1 MSSSTIDRFGRV
13 AALRPA
19 RKLIAVDDG
28 PRQRAAEG
36 DDLAELL
43 GATVERNRYG
53 EHLVVRR
60 WYSSPEPCAATP
72 DAVRLLL
79 PPVPAR
85 AKRGTGSSMSY
96 DELAD
101 PARWLF
107 LDTETTGLAGGTGT
121 YAFLVGVAWWEA
133 GGLQVEQFFMR
144 DHGEEHAVLTAL
156 NERLAERGMLV
167 TFNGKSF
174 DWPLLET
181 RYTMTRVIHPRVPAA
196 HLDLLHPAR
205 QLWKLRLGSVRLS
218 ELERHVLGAE
228 RLGWSRQRDIDSAL
242 IPQIYFDYLRG
253 ASPEPLAGV
262 FQHNQ
267 MDLRG
272 LAALAGR
279 IFGLLQAAE
288 QVTQRD
294 ASSLQAGTPHDRS
307 KEDGLEL
314 FGLSRIHQRRG
325 EAARA
330 QRLYERAIDA
340 GLPRGVDAS
349 ARRELALLARR
360 QGDYARAAGLWEE
373 LVGAQHAAPLQR
385 QDGKSRR
392 AWYEEVHAIEA
403 LEQLAIH
410 YEHRAR
416 EPHRAA
422 QYARAAH
429 LELRRALRLGL
440 IEPARGR
447 KLQGRLEHRLARLER
462 KGGQNGRLLER
473 VADAPLGRVGESNGA

>member
-1 MSSSTIDRFGRV
+1 MAGERLLISDKFERIS
-13 AALRPA
+13 ALRPA
-19 RKLIAVDDG
+19 RNRVAAESG
-28 PRQRAAEG
+28 PRLREAEG
-36 DDLAELL
+36 ADLAEML
-43 GATVERNRYG
+43 GGGVERNRYG

-60 WYSSPEPCAATP
+60 WYSSPEPCDATLE
-72 DAVRLLL
+72 ALRLLL
-79 PPVPAR
+79 PPGDGR
-85 AKRGTGSSMSY
+85 AKRGTDLGLSHA
-96 DELAD
+96 ELAD

-121 YAFLVGVAWWEA
+121 YAFLVGVAWWAA

-156 NERLAERGMLV
+156 NDRLAERSVLV

-181 RYTMTRVIHPRVPAA
+181 RYTMTRAIRPHTPAA

-205 QLWKLRLGSVRLS
+205 QLWRLRLGSVRLS

-228 RLGWSRQRDIDSAL
+228 RLGWSRKHDLDSAL

-253 ASPEPLAGV
+253 GSAAPLAGV

-279 IFGLLQAAE
+279 IFGLLQAADGNA
-288 QVTQRD
+288 QGD
-294 ASSLQAGTPHDRS
+294 ASSRQAGTQHDTWQ
-307 KEDGLEL
+307 EDALEL
-314 FGLSRIHQRRG
+314 FGLSRMHQRRG
-325 EAARA
+325 EATRA
-330 QRLYERAIDA
+330 QRLYKRAIEA
-340 GLPRGVDAS
+340 GLPPGIDAS

-360 QGDYARAAGLWEE
+360 QGDYERAASLWGQLADE
-373 LVGAQHAAPLQR
+373 A
-385 QDGKSRR
+385 KS
-392 AWYEEVHAIEA
+392 IEA
-403 LEQLAIH
+403 YEQLAIH

-416 EPHRAA
+416 DSQRAA
-422 QYARAAH
+422 EYARAAR
-429 LELRRALRLGL
+429 LELRRAMRLGL
-440 IEPARGR
+440 IETSRGR

-462 KGGQNGRLLER
+462 RNAPGLL
-473 VADAPLGRVGESNGA
+473 GHKS

>member
-1 MSSSTIDRFGRV
+1 MLDKFERI

-19 RKLIAVDDG
+19 RKRIAVDDG
-28 PRQRAAEG
+28 SRQRAGQG
-36 DDLAELL
+36 DGLAELL

-72 DAVRLLL
+72 DALRLLL

-85 AKRGTGSSMSY
+85 AKRGTGLSLSY

-121 YAFLVGVAWWEA
+121 NAFLVGVAWWEA

-144 DHGEEHAVLTAL
+144 DHDEEHAVLTAL
-156 NERLAERGMLV
+156 NERLAERGVLV

-181 RYTMTRVIHPRVPAA
+181 RFTMTRAIRPRAPAA

-262 FQHNQ
+262 FHHNQ

-294 ASSLQAGTPHDRS
+294 ASAPHDS
-307 KEDGLEL
+307 GPQHDGSIVDGLEL

-360 QGDYARAAGLWEE
+360 QGDYGRAASHWEE
-373 LVGAQHAAPLQR
+373 LVGAQFIAPLPGPGR
-385 QDGKSRR
+385 NDLGGTSGAPSR
-392 AWYEEVHAIEA
+392 AGYNGIHAIEA
-403 LEQLAIH
+403 FEQLAIH

-422 QYARAAH
+422 EYARAAH

-440 IEPARGR
+440 IEPARGH
-447 KLQGRLEHRLARLER
+447 KLQGRFDHRLKRLER
-462 KGGQNGRLLER
+462 RAALEFLDHR
-473 VADAPLGRVGESNGA
+473 S

>member
-1 MSSSTIDRFGRV
+1 MLDKFERI

-19 RKLIAVDDG
+19 RKRIVVGDG
-28 PRQRAAEG
+28 PRQRAGEG

-43 GATVERNRYG
+43 GATLERNRYG

-79 PPVPAR
+79 PPVAAR

-156 NERLAERGMLV
+156 NERLAERGVLV

-181 RYTMTRVIHPRVPAA
+181 RYTMTRAIRPRTPSG

-272 LAALAGR
+272 LAALAGS
-279 IFGLLQAAE
+279 IFGVLQTAE
-288 QVTQRD
+288 GITQRD
-294 ASSLQAGTPHDRS
+294 ASSLQAGPQHDRS
-307 KEDGLEL
+307 KVDGLEL
-314 FGLSRIHQRRG
+314 FGLSRMHQRRG

-360 QGDYARAAGLWEE
+360 QGDYGRAASLWEE
-373 LVGAQHAAPLQR
+373 LVEAQYIAPLPEPGR
-385 QDGKSRR
+385 NDLGGASGAPSR
-392 AWYEEVHAIEA
+392 AGYNGIHAIQA
-403 LEQLAIH
+403 FEQLAIH

-422 QYARAAH
+422 EYARAAR
-429 LELRRALRLGL
+429 LELRQALRLGL

-447 KLQGRLEHRLARLER
+447 KLQGRLDHRLARLER
-462 KGGQNGRLLER
+462 KGGQIGRLLER
-473 VADAPLGRVGESNGA
+473 AAGAPS